1 VHLREQTRD
10 RRLPGSRVA
19 EDPEERDQRTH
30 LVLDGLEADEGVQL
44 LLELGER
51 ASGLRTRELVVH
63 PVDQRVAAARGDRD
77 AVAKH
82 SQATPQVLDGVHT
95 SRDSRT
101 GINDA

>member
-1 VHLREQTRD
+1 LTV
-10 RRLPGSRVA
+10 SR
-19 EDPEERDQRTH
+19 
-30 LVLDGLEADEGVQL
+30 GDEGVEL
-44 LLELGER
+44 RLELGER
-51 ASGLRTRELVVH
+51 ASGPRTRELVVH